1 MFENLFFYFQFL
13 ISLLLFF
20 AASHFGVEMSV
31 LDMVVMTAI
40 TMIVISECKYVCE
53 IDVSVSLTIFCPFAF
68 TCIHR

>member
-13 ISLLLFF
+13 ISHLLF
-20 AASHFGVEMSV
+20 AASHFVVEMSV
-31 LDMVVMTAI
+31 LDMVLMTAI